1 VSAHSVS
8 GNSVSGR
15 RSVASASHFW
25 SEDAMS
31 VDSYTDMQG
40 NVTAQP
46 SGGHDTDKRD
56 ESEATVT
63 PPATTDVTSHS
74 AATNT
79 VGTLSEA
86 PTPPVPP
93 SSGDT
98 IASTTPRNPSAEL
111 AYRAAYELEQMRL
124 LVTGQR
130 TIIAEQEEQKKVLQ
144 EELWQKNETITRLGI
159 ERDALASR
167 CHALEE
173 ILGDVTM
180 KVKGEAAHISTWV
193 ANVEALQRERDQ
205 AVAANNIL
213 SKQIERL
220 EELLCHVIE
229 VAREEIH
236 GRDRIDDNEY
246 E

>member
-1 VSAHSVS
+1 MQCLACLVFTS
-8 GNSVSGR
+8 NSENEDFR
-15 RSVASASHFW
+15 EMAVA
-25 SEDAMS
+25 
-31 VDSYTDMQG
+31 
-40 NVTAQP
+40 
-46 SGGHDTDKRD
+46 
-56 ESEATVT
+56 
-63 PPATTDVTSHS
+63 
-74 AATNT
+74 
-79 VGTLSEA
+79 
-86 PTPPVPP
+86 
-93 SSGDT
+93 
-98 IASTTPRNPSAEL
+98 
-111 AYRAAYELEQMRL
+111 RA
-124 LVTGQR
+124 
-130 TIIAEQEEQKKVLQ
+130 KKVWL
-144 EELWQKNETITRLGI
+144 LNDLINETITRLGI